1 MQKDDIKYWIW
12 ISKLDLN
19 PSSLKNYFEK
29 NSVKDIWRLKE
40 NIEIFFTKEEIERIK
55 DNKYRQN
62 LQKEEAF
69 LKSYGI
75 RLLTVEDEDYPI
87 KLRSIPDP
95 PIVLYALGNIDL
107 LSKKNIAIVG
117 ARKCTSYGQH
127 VAKAFSY
134 LLSKENFVITSGLAQ
149 GIDTASHEGA
159 LISNGKTIAVMGTGM
174 DIIYPKE
181 NKKLFQEI
189 VRHNGLILSEYPLG
203 TKPDRLNFPKRNRII
218 SGISDGVLVVEAGL
232 KSGALI
238 TADFALDQGKNV
250 YAIPR
255 KHYK

>member
-1 MQKDDIKYWIW
+1 MKDIKYWIW
-12 ISKLDLN
+12 LSKLSLN
-19 PSSLKNYFEK
+19 PLNLKKCLEK
-29 NSVKDIWRLKE
+29 NSVKDIWNLRK
-40 NIEIFFTKEEIERIK
+40 NVRDFFTDEEIERIK
-55 DNKYRQN
+55 NKVFRQN
-62 LQKEEAF
+62 LDKYEGF
-69 LKSYGI
+69 LKTYGI
-75 RLLTVEDEDYPI
+75 MLLTIEDEDYPI

-107 LSKKNIAIVG
+107 LNKKSIAIVG
-117 ARKCTSYGQH
+117 ARKCTSYGQY

-149 GIDTASHEGA
+149 GIDTSSHEGA

-181 NKKLFQEI
+181 NKLLFQKI
-189 VRHNGLILSEYPLG
+189 VKHNGLILSEYPLG

-250 YAIPR
+250 YAVPR
-255 KHYK
+255 KYCK